1 MCEAV
6 LNILNSDGMSPK
18 LNSTFITLIPKKV
31 DVVFVVDFRP
41 IGLCNV
47 LYKLVSKMIVNK
59 LKPLMH
65 LIISSNQSA
74 FIPWRLITDNIM
86 VAHEL
91 LHSMKKHKNGRVG
104 KMVVKLGV

>member
-18 LNSTFITLIPKKV
+18 LNSTFIALIPKKV

-47 LYKLVSKMIVNK
+47 L
-59 LKPLMH
+59 
-65 LIISSNQSA
+65 
-74 FIPWRLITDNIM
+74 
-86 VAHEL
+86 
-91 LHSMKKHKNGRVG
+91 
-104 KMVVKLGV
+104 